1 MLEKKH
7 QMANE
12 NDLVSSCL
20 VVSRASD
27 LCEDLEDEGDLD
39 GDDLGR
45 ATPPVVKDKKKRRK
59 KSYDK
64 KNVRR
69 SNRISIKTSKP

>member
-1 MLEKKH
+1 MLEKKD
-7 QMANE
+7 QMANG
-12 NDLVSSCL
+12 NDLVLSCL
-20 VVSRASD
+20 VVSRTSNF
-27 LCEDLEDEGDLD
+27 CEDLEDEDELD
-39 GDDLGR
+39 GDGFGR
-45 ATPPVVKDKKKRRK
+45 ATPPVVKDKRKRRK